1 MEPFRVH
8 ILGCGSA
15 LPTLKHH
22 SSSQVIEIR
31 DKLFM
36 VDCGEGTQ
44 MQLRRSRLRFT
55 KINTIFISHLHGDHC
70 FGLIGLISTFGLLG
84 RTAPLHV
91 YAPKEM
97 EEILSM
103 QIDFFCT
110 ALGYDVVFHGV
121 ETTEEK
127 VIYEDR
133 SLTVTTIPLL
143 HRKPCCGFLFKEKQM
158 LPHIRREVFDAY
170 GVPLSQVNNI
180 KNGQDWITEEGDV
193 IPNKLLTKP
202 SEPARSYAYC
212 SDTKYMP
219 ELYKCIKDVDL
230 LYHESTYMDEDSDKA
245 ILYNH
250 STAKEAAMVAKAADA
265 KKLILGHFSARYED
279 EQLLLD
285 EAKGVFENTF
295 LANEM
300 VVFDV

>member
-55 KINTIFISHLHGDHC
+55 KINTIFISHVHGDHC

-158 LPHIRREVFDAY
+158 LPHIRRDVFDAY

>member
-55 KINTIFISHLHGDHC
+55 KINTIFISHVHGDHC

-158 LPHIRREVFDAY
+158 LPHIRRDVFDAY

-300 VVFDV
+300 AVFDV

>member
-55 KINTIFISHLHGDHC
+55 KINTIFISHVHGDHC

-158 LPHIRREVFDAY
+158 LPHIRRDVFDAY
-170 GVPLSQVNNI
+170 GVPLSQINNI

>member
-55 KINTIFISHLHGDHC
+55 KINTIFISHVHGDHC

-158 LPHIRREVFDAY
+158 LPHIRRDVFDAY

-250 STAKEAAMVAKAADA
+250 STAKEAAMVAKSADA